1 MRVRSAFKI
10 MLVVAVV
17 GMLAAGAVG
26 CKRSQEKTSS
36 LKLSAEGRPVPAS
49 NGALPEA
56 SSTADPK
63 SPTTETASGDT
74 GTSTSGGSSTS
85 GGGSASGG
93 ESGSD
98 GSGGSNA
105 PVITRDIKILWWND
119 TASNAPKGCEI
130 VFAGKSF
137 KPDYTAKKDSGSI
150 GPCPVGK
157 VLKLEVYP
165 DGRGAGAKPIVV
177 DFTVTK
183 DMEPNSDVDAIHVE
197 ISDTRVKVLGNA
209 VRNFQQSYAR

>member
-10 MLVVAVV
+10 ILVVAVFGV
-17 GMLAAGAVG
+17 LAVGAVG
-26 CKRSQEKTSS
+26 CKRSEEKASS

-49 NGALPEA
+49 NGELPET

-63 SPTTETASGDT
+63 SPTTETAAGDT
-74 GTSTSGGSSTS
+74 GTSAGGSSASGGGSTS
-85 GGGSASGG
+85 GGG
-93 ESGSD
+93 SGSD
-98 GSGGSNA
+98 GSGGSSA
-105 PVITRDIKILWWND
+105 PVITRDIKVLWWND

-130 VFAGKSF
+130 VFAGNSF

-165 DGRGAGAKPIVV
+165 DGRAAGAKPIVV